1 MHKRKPTIS
10 AIEKKIKKCNLRW
23 SGHIDKRLETA
34 RVLMY
39 LEGYKIKE
47 KFKKEETNIY
57 LECKV
62 RINIIDCG
70 VTSQSDSK

>member
-1 MHKRKPTIS
+1 
-10 AIEKKIKKCNLRW
+10 
-23 SGHIDKRLETA
+23 
-34 RVLMY
+34 MY